1 MNGKKHS
8 ETGTFSPDGMRAEI
22 LNPFVHKLELDN
34 TYDKIRTAIFTVIL
48 LPFRVIV
55 ICYLIVTA
63 WFLACIGLYGLS
75 EEDLRKKPMTGWRS
89 KLRYYILSLMRL
101 VIVAAGFH
109 RVKVIGREHVARGR
123 EAPVVVMAPHSSFF
137 DAIAIVCLGAPSVVA
152 KADTAKLPFIGP
164 SQPCSEAIAM
174 VIAHFANSLHIKQG
188 NDMIK
193 NITNSLESASNTGQL
208 KKKHKKSL
216 KPLIC
221 FIGKMSYLAGGMAI
235 TIRGR
240 QASRREAPILVVA
253 PHSSFLD
260 SCIVYATR
268 MSSVIVRKESM
279 DNYVGKLINYT
290 QPVYVWRDDP
300 NSRQNTIKEII
311 ERATSKEDWPQ
322 VLIFPEGTCTNRSCL
337 ITFKPGGFYPGVP
350 VQPVTIR
357 YPNARDTVTWTWEG
371 PGALKLLWLTLTQ
384 VHSSCE
390 IEFLP
395 VYYPTEE
402 EKKNPKLFARNV
414 RDVMAR
420 ALGVPVLDYTYDDC
434 RLIAKAKQLGI
445 PGGSS
450 IREVAELRCQLKFD
464 LTNFELDMINAGI
477 QGTPRWLNLDE
488 FALRLGVLI
497 NRHITRLYKI
507 FLQKPIDLM
516 FFPDYLLAT
525 VFLLH
530 QNEPHAEVISY
541 AFKIFDGA
549 GMGRLDINTFEE
561 VAVRTLGLGP
571 EEAHNIFRSIDLDER
586 NYITYDEFAAHAQNS
601 PDLCYIFSREGC
613 QKVKSQ

>member
-1 MNGKKHS
+1 MNGKMHS
-8 ETGTFSPDGMRAEI
+8 ETTTFSTDGMRAQI

-55 ICYLIVTA
+55 ICFLIVTA
-63 WFLACIGLYGLS
+63 WFLACIGLHRLT
-75 EEDLRKKPMTGWRS
+75 EDDLREKPMTGWR
-89 KLRYYILSLMRL
+89 R
-101 VIVAAGFH
+101 
-109 RVKVIGREHVARGR
+109 
-123 EAPVVVMAPHSSFF
+123 
-137 DAIAIVCLGAPSVVA
+137 
-152 KADTAKLPFIGP
+152 
-164 SQPCSEAIAM
+164 
-174 VIAHFANSLHIKQG
+174 
-188 NDMIK
+188 
-193 NITNSLESASNTGQL
+193 
-208 KKKHKKSL
+208 SL

-235 TIRGR
+235 TVRGR
-240 QASRREAPILVVA
+240 QVSRKEAPILVVA

-357 YPNARDTVTWTWEG
+357 YPNARDTVTWTWDG

-395 VYYPTEE
+395 VYYPNEE
-402 EKKNPKLFARNV
+402 EKQDPKLYARNV
-414 RDVMAR
+414 RDVMAK

-434 RLIAKAKQLGI
+434 RLIAQAKQMGI
-445 PGGSS
+445 PGGVAV
-450 IREVAELRCQLKFD
+450 REVSELRSLLGLSRSQP
-464 LTNFELDMINAGI
+464 ELELARAGVA
-477 QGTPRWLNLDE
+477 QRWLSAPE
-488 FALRLGVLI
+488 FAQRLGAPLDS
-497 NRHITRLYKI
+497 RTQRLYKI
-507 FLQKPIDLM
+507 FESYDTGLVY
-516 FFPDYLLAT
+516 FPDYLMCA
-525 VFLLH
+525 VFLSM
-530 QNEPHAEVISY
+530 QHAPASQLLQY
-541 AFKIFDGA
+541 AFKLYDDTGT
-549 GMGRLDINTFEE
+549 GRLKMHNFEE
-561 VAVRTLGLGP
+561 VATRCLGLAH
-571 EEAHNIFRSIDLDER
+571 EEAQNMFRQADMDDNGYL
-586 NYITYDEFAAHAQNS
+586 TYEDFMTFFENKSDYSLSFVEAPLKPKAQ
-601 PDLCYIFSREGC
+601 
-613 QKVKSQ
+613 

>member
-1 MNGKKHS
+1 MNGKKRC
-8 ETGTFSPDGMRAEI
+8 EKGTFSPDGMRAEI

-34 TYDKIRTAIFTVIL
+34 AYDKIRTAIFTVIL

-63 WFLACIGLYGLS
+63 WFLACVGLYGLS
-75 EEDLRKKPMTGWRS
+75 EDDLRKKPMTGWR
-89 KLRYYILSLMRL
+89 R
-101 VIVAAGFH
+101 
-109 RVKVIGREHVARGR
+109 
-123 EAPVVVMAPHSSFF
+123 
-137 DAIAIVCLGAPSVVA
+137 
-152 KADTAKLPFIGP
+152 
-164 SQPCSEAIAM
+164 
-174 VIAHFANSLHIKQG
+174 
-188 NDMIK
+188 
-193 NITNSLESASNTGQL
+193 
-208 KKKHKKSL
+208 SL

-235 TIRGR
+235 SIRGR

-260 SCIVYATR
+260 SCIVYATK

-357 YPNARDTVTWTWEG
+357 YPNAKDTVTWTWEG

-395 VYYPTEE
+395 VYYPNEE
-402 EKKNPKLFARNV
+402 EKRNPKLFARNV
-414 RDVMAR
+414 RDVMAK

-445 PGGSS
+445 PGGAA
-450 IREVAELRCQLKFD
+450 IREVAELRSQLKLDVANYEVD
-464 LTNFELDMINAGI
+464 LIETGL
-477 QGTPRWLNLDE
+477 QGTPRWLTLE
-488 FALRLGVLI
+488 QFALRMDVLI
-497 NRHITRLYKI
+497 TVPCSRLYKI
-507 FLQKPIDLM
+507 FVQPSINLM
-516 FFPDYLLAT
+516 YFPDYLLAT
-525 VFLLH
+525 LFILYQHEPLSLLI
-530 QNEPHAEVISY
+530 AY
-541 AFKIFDGA
+541 GFKIFDGS
-549 GMGRLDINTFEE
+549 GTGRLDITSFEE
-561 VAVRTLGLGP
+561 LAARTLNLGP
-571 EEAHNIFRSIDLDER
+571 EDAHNLFRGADVEKKE
-586 NYITYDEFAAHAQNS
+586 YITYDEFVAYATKKPELS
-601 PDLCYIFSREGC
+601 FVFTRDGS
-613 QKVKSQ
+613 QKVKIQ

>member
-1 MNGKKHS
+1 MNGKMHS
-8 ETGTFSPDGMRAEI
+8 ETGAFSSDGMRAEI

-34 TYDKIRTAIFTVIL
+34 TYDKIKTAIFTVIL

-63 WFLACIGLYGLS
+63 WLIACIGLYGLS
-75 EEDLRKKPMTGWRS
+75 EEDLRRKPMTGWR
-89 KLRYYILSLMRL
+89 R
-101 VIVAAGFH
+101 A
-109 RVKVIGREHVARGR
+109 
-123 EAPVVVMAPHSSFF
+123 
-137 DAIAIVCLGAPSVVA
+137 
-152 KADTAKLPFIGP
+152 
-164 SQPCSEAIAM
+164 
-174 VIAHFANSLHIKQG
+174 
-188 NDMIK
+188 
-193 NITNSLESASNTGQL
+193 
-208 KKKHKKSL
+208 L

-221 FIGKMSYLAGGMAI
+221 FIGKLSYLAGGMAI

-240 QASRREAPILVVA
+240 QASRQEAPILVVA

-260 SCIVYATR
+260 SCIVYATK

-384 VHSSCE
+384 IHSSCE

-395 VYYPTEE
+395 VYYPSEE
-402 EKKNPKLFARNV
+402 EKRDPKLYARNV
-414 RDVMAR
+414 RDVMAK

-434 RLIAKAKQLGI
+434 RLIARAKQLGI
-445 PGGSS
+445 PAAPSV
-450 IREVAELRCQLKFD
+450 REVSELRTHLGLERSQL
-464 LTNFELDMINAGI
+464 ELHVAA
-477 QGTPRWLNLDE
+477 QGMSGRPRWVTSAE
-488 FALRLGVLI
+488 FFARLGI
-497 NRHITRLYKI
+497 SAADPHAQRLFDI
-507 FLQKPIDLM
+507 FVQRSTGLAS
-516 FFPDYLLAT
+516 FPDYLLCAA
-525 VFLLH
+525 FLSL
-530 QNEPHAEVISY
+530 QHAPLSQLLSY
-541 AFKIFDGA
+541 AFKLYDSTGT
-549 GMGRLDINTFEE
+549 GRLTATHFEE
-561 VAVRTLGLGP
+561 VATRCLGLCQ
-571 EEAHNIFRSIDLDER
+571 EDAQNTFRQADLDEKG
-586 NYITYDEFAAHAQNS
+586 YLTYDEFISYAQKKAEFCHIFATDAAH
-601 PDLCYIFSREGC
+601 
-613 QKVKSQ
+613 QKPKTQ

>member
-1 MNGKKHS
+1 MITAFVKMNGKLHS
-8 ETGTFSPDGMRAEI
+8 ETGAFSSDDMRAEI

-34 TYDKIRTAIFTVIL
+34 TYDKIKTAIFTVIL

-75 EEDLRKKPMTGWRS
+75 EEDLRRKPMTGWR
-89 KLRYYILSLMRL
+89 R
-101 VIVAAGFH
+101 A
-109 RVKVIGREHVARGR
+109 
-123 EAPVVVMAPHSSFF
+123 
-137 DAIAIVCLGAPSVVA
+137 
-152 KADTAKLPFIGP
+152 
-164 SQPCSEAIAM
+164 
-174 VIAHFANSLHIKQG
+174 
-188 NDMIK
+188 
-193 NITNSLESASNTGQL
+193 
-208 KKKHKKSL
+208 L

-221 FIGKMSYLAGGMAI
+221 CIGKLSYLAGGMAI
-235 TIRGR
+235 TVRGK
-240 QASRREAPILVVA
+240 QASRKEAPILVVA

-260 SCIVYATR
+260 SCIVYATK

-390 IEFLP
+390 IEYLP
-395 VYYPTEE
+395 VYYPSEE
-402 EKKNPKLFARNV
+402 EKRDPKLYARNV
-414 RDVMAR
+414 RDVMAK

-434 RLIAKAKQLGI
+434 RLIARAKQLGI

-450 IREVAELRCQLKFD
+450 VREVNEIRSQLGLERSQLELQLAAGAMGR
-464 LTNFELDMINAGI
+464 TPARWVGFED
-477 QGTPRWLNLDE
+477 
-488 FALRLGVLI
+488 FARRLGVPAD
-497 NRHITRLYKI
+497 TRTQRLFDI
-507 FLQKPIDLM
+507 FVQRSSGLVY
-516 FFPDYLLAT
+516 FPDYLLCAC
-525 VFLLH
+525 FLSL
-530 QNEPHAEVISY
+530 QHAPLTQLLSY
-541 AFKIFDGA
+541 AFKLYGS
-549 GMGRLDINTFEE
+549 GSGSGSGLNMTQFEE
-561 VAVRTLGLGP
+561 MAARCLGLCQ
-571 EEAHNIFRSIDLDER
+571 EDAHNGFRQADLDEKGSL
-586 NYITYDEFAAHAQNS
+586 TYDEFISFAQKKVEYS
-601 PDLCYIFSREGC
+601 FIFASDGSHHKPKT
-613 QKVKSQ
+613 Q

>member
-75 EEDLRKKPMTGWRS
+75 EEDLRKKPMTGWR
-89 KLRYYILSLMRL
+89 R
-101 VIVAAGFH
+101 
-109 RVKVIGREHVARGR
+109 
-123 EAPVVVMAPHSSFF
+123 
-137 DAIAIVCLGAPSVVA
+137 
-152 KADTAKLPFIGP
+152 
-164 SQPCSEAIAM
+164 
-174 VIAHFANSLHIKQG
+174 
-188 NDMIK
+188 
-193 NITNSLESASNTGQL
+193 
-208 KKKHKKSL
+208 SL

-235 TIRGR
+235 SIRGR
-240 QASRREAPILVVA
+240 QASRKEAPILVIA

-357 YPNARDTVTWTWEG
+357 YPNAKDTVTWTWEG

-395 VYYPTEE
+395 VYYPSED
-402 EKKNPKLFARNV
+402 EKRDPKLYARNV
-414 RDVMAR
+414 RDVMAK

-434 RLIAKAKQLGI
+434 RLIARAKQLGI
-445 PGGSS
+445 PCASA
-450 IREVAELRCQLKFD
+450 IREISELRAQLG
-464 LTNFELDMINAGI
+464 LDRSHLEVHLASEGLK
-477 QGTPRWLNLDE
+477 GKKKWLNNEE
-488 FALRLGVLI
+488 FAQRLGVPYDI
-497 NRHITRLYKI
+497 NSQRLFDIFVQNSSGLVNFADYILCAMFLSVPHAPLSHMLSCTFRLYDETHTGFIKC
-507 FLQKPIDLM
+507 D
-516 FFPDYLLAT
+516 
-525 VFLLH
+525 
-530 QNEPHAEVISY
+530 
-541 AFKIFDGA
+541 
-549 GMGRLDINTFEE
+549 TFEE
-561 VAVRTLGLGP
+561 IAIRVLGLCR
-571 EEAHNIFRSIDLDER
+571 EDAQNTFKQVDLDEKG
-586 NYITYDEFAAHAQNS
+586 YITYEEFIKFAQEKNEYAFLFVSDNS
-601 PDLCYIFSREGC
+601 FKP
-613 QKVKSQ
+613 KTKPKSQ

>member
-1 MNGKKHS
+1 MNGKLHS
-8 ETGTFSPDGMRAEI
+8 ETGAFSSDDMRAEI

-34 TYDKIRTAIFTVIL
+34 TYDKIKTAIFTVIL

-75 EEDLRKKPMTGWRS
+75 EEDLRRQPMTGWR
-89 KLRYYILSLMRL
+89 R
-101 VIVAAGFH
+101 A
-109 RVKVIGREHVARGR
+109 
-123 EAPVVVMAPHSSFF
+123 
-137 DAIAIVCLGAPSVVA
+137 
-152 KADTAKLPFIGP
+152 
-164 SQPCSEAIAM
+164 
-174 VIAHFANSLHIKQG
+174 
-188 NDMIK
+188 
-193 NITNSLESASNTGQL
+193 
-208 KKKHKKSL
+208 L

-235 TIRGR
+235 TIRGK
-240 QASRREAPILVVA
+240 QASRKEAPILVVA

-260 SCIVYATR
+260 SCIVYATK

-395 VYYPTEE
+395 VYYPSEE
-402 EKKNPKLFARNV
+402 EKRDPKLYARNV
-414 RDVMAR
+414 RDVMAK

-434 RLIAKAKQLGI
+434 RLIARAKQLGI
-445 PGGSS
+445 PAAASA
-450 IREVAELRCQLKFD
+450 REVSEIRSQLGLDRSQLELHLA
-464 LTNFELDMINAGI
+464 AG
-477 QGTPRWLNLDE
+477 GPAGRARWLGAEE
-488 FALRLGVLI
+488 FGARLGV
-497 NRHITRLYKI
+497 RDPRVHRLFQI
-507 FLQKPIDLM
+507 FMQRSSGLVY
-516 FFPDYLLAT
+516 FPDYLLCAA
-525 VFLLH
+525 FLSL
-530 QNEPHAEVISY
+530 QHAPLSQLLSI
-541 AFKIFDGA
+541 AFKLYDASGS
-549 GMGRLDINTFEE
+549 GRLGAAAFEE
-561 VAVRTLGLGP
+561 LAARCLGLCQ
-571 EEAHNIFRSIDLDER
+571 EDAHHAHRQADSDDKG
-586 NYITYDEFAAHAQNS
+586 YITYDEFISYAQKKAEFAFVFAS
-601 PDLCYIFSREGC
+601 DTAQ
-613 QKVKSQ
+613 QKPKSQ

>member
-1 MNGKKHS
+1 MNGKMHS
-8 ETGTFSPDGMRAEI
+8 ETGAFSSDSMRAEI

-34 TYDKIRTAIFTVIL
+34 TYDKIKTAIFTVIL

-55 ICYLIVTA
+55 ILYLIVTA

-75 EEDLRKKPMTGWRS
+75 EDDLRKKPMTGWR
-89 KLRYYILSLMRL
+89 R
-101 VIVAAGFH
+101 
-109 RVKVIGREHVARGR
+109 
-123 EAPVVVMAPHSSFF
+123 
-137 DAIAIVCLGAPSVVA
+137 
-152 KADTAKLPFIGP
+152 
-164 SQPCSEAIAM
+164 
-174 VIAHFANSLHIKQG
+174 
-188 NDMIK
+188 
-193 NITNSLESASNTGQL
+193 
-208 KKKHKKSL
+208 SL

-235 TIRGR
+235 SIRGR

-260 SCIVYATR
+260 SCIVYATK

-357 YPNARDTVTWTWEG
+357 YPNSRDTVTWTWEG

-395 VYYPTEE
+395 VYYPNEE
-402 EKKNPKLFARNV
+402 EKKDPKLYARNV

-434 RLIAKAKQLGI
+434 RVAARAKQLHI
-445 PGGSS
+445 PGGAAA
-450 IREVAELRCQLKFD
+450 REVNEARQQLGHRLFD
-464 LTNFELDMINAGI
+464 IFVQKSTGL
-477 QGTPRWLNLDE
+477 
-488 FALRLGVLI
+488 
-497 NRHITRLYKI
+497 LY
-507 FLQKPIDLM
+507 
-516 FFPDYLLAT
+516 FPDYLLCAYFLAT
-525 VFLLH
+525 
-530 QNEPHAEVISY
+530 QHAPLTELISY
-541 AFKIFDGA
+541 AFKLYDSSGTGSIPMVD
-549 GMGRLDINTFEE
+549 FEE
-561 VAVRTLGLGP
+561 IATKCMGLSVQD
-571 EEAHNIFRSIDLDER
+571 AQSIFQHADLQK
-586 NYITYDEFAAHAQNS
+586 NGFLTYDEFISYARKRS
-601 PDLCYIFSREGC
+601 DLSFIFVSDVS
-613 QKVKSQ
+613 QKPKSQ

>member
-75 EEDLRKKPMTGWRS
+75 EEDLRKKPMTGWR
-89 KLRYYILSLMRL
+89 R
-101 VIVAAGFH
+101 
-109 RVKVIGREHVARGR
+109 
-123 EAPVVVMAPHSSFF
+123 
-137 DAIAIVCLGAPSVVA
+137 
-152 KADTAKLPFIGP
+152 
-164 SQPCSEAIAM
+164 
-174 VIAHFANSLHIKQG
+174 
-188 NDMIK
+188 
-193 NITNSLESASNTGQL
+193 
-208 KKKHKKSL
+208 SL

-235 TIRGR
+235 SIRGR
-240 QASRREAPILVVA
+240 QASRKEAPILVIA

-395 VYYPTEE
+395 VYYPSED
-402 EKKNPKLFARNV
+402 EKRDPKLYARNV
-414 RDVMAR
+414 RDVMAK

-434 RLIAKAKQLGI
+434 RLIARAKQLGI
-445 PGGSS
+445 PCASA
-450 IREVAELRCQLKFD
+450 IREISELRAQLG
-464 LTNFELDMINAGI
+464 LDRSHLEVHLASEGLK
-477 QGTPRWLNLDE
+477 GKKKWLNKEE
-488 FALRLGVLI
+488 FAQRLGVPYDI
-497 NRHITRLYKI
+497 NSQRLFDIFVQNSSGLVNFADYILCAMFLSLPHAPLSHILSCTFRLYDETHTGFIKC
-507 FLQKPIDLM
+507 D
-516 FFPDYLLAT
+516 
-525 VFLLH
+525 
-530 QNEPHAEVISY
+530 
-541 AFKIFDGA
+541 
-549 GMGRLDINTFEE
+549 TFEE
-561 VAVRTLGLGP
+561 IAIRVLGLCR
-571 EEAHNIFRSIDLDER
+571 EDAQNTFRQVDLDEKG
-586 NYITYDEFAAHAQNS
+586 YITYEEFIKFAKEKNEYAFLFVSDNS
-601 PDLCYIFSREGC
+601 FKPKTKP
-613 QKVKSQ
+613 KVQ